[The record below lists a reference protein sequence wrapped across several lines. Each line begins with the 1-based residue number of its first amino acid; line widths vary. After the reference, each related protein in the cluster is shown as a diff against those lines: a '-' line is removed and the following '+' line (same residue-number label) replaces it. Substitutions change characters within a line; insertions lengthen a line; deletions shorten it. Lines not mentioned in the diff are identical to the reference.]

1 LVWTSWDTRRRSS
14 SSCTRSSSLRTTC
27 GRAAARLRRR
37 QTRARLSR
45 SCRRWPDGGGGGG
58 KRYTGQIRGCNPM
71 PVRTEALRSHG
82 GLSRSHGGLSQL
94 TSRPT
99 AAVASH
105 QWLAALNQRF
115 QADPPSGGL
124 HTPSG
129 GLHSAGVLVPPLV
142 GNVLTQNW
150 ASWRSGGLSQRHHAS
165 GCPGLLPASARQ
177 PLGPHP
183 ATSGLYSA

>member
-1 LVWTSWDTRRRSS
+1 MLISLHIESNLPLLRAMGKQQQAMPQASW
-14 SSCTRSSSLRTTC
+14 
-27 GRAAARLRRR
+27 A
-37 QTRARLSR
+37 
-45 SCRRWPDGGGGGG
+45 
-58 KRYTGQIRGCNPM
+58 
-71 PVRTEALRSHG
+71 
-82 GLSRSHGGLSQL
+82 SHGGLSQL
-94 TSRPT
+94 TSRPN